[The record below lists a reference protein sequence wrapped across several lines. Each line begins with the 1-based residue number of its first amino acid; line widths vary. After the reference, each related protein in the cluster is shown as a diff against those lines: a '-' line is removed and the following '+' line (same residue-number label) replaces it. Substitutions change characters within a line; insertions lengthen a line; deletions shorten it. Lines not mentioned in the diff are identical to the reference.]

1 VTNYPVNALNHIV
14 CLYYVLEYRKFPRRN
29 MNKTLTAFATASV
42 MVLSACGGDDNT
54 SDSTMESTPM
64 NTTAES
70 PSDSVATDEAMPS
83 DLPEMEY
90 GSTEAWGNIVEV
102 ARDSEGLAILMEA
115 VAAAGL
121 TATLEGDGPFTLFAP
136 TDQAFN
142 ALPSGVLSKLLLPEN
157 RDVLIKVLS
166 YHLVSG
172 ALLTTDLA
180 DGAVTTVEGGD
191 INLLT
196 SPRITLNGG
205 VIRIA
210 DIAATNG
217 VVHIIETV
225 LLPPDFDPST
235 L

>member
-1 VTNYPVNALNHIV
+1 
-14 CLYYVLEYRKFPRRN
+14 

-42 MVLSACGGDDNT
+42 MVLSACGGDDSGSSDT
-54 SDSTMESTPM
+54 STDSSSTETSAPLTGDSG
-64 NTTAES
+64 TTNDSGA
-70 PSDSVATDEAMPS
+70 SDY
-83 DLPEMEY
+83 PEMEF
-90 GSTEAWGNIVEV
+90 GSTDAWGNIVEV

-115 VAAAGL
+115 LASAGL
-121 TATLEGDGPFTLFAP
+121 TTTLEGEGPLTLFAP

-142 ALPSGVLSKLLLPEN
+142 SLPDGVFAKLLLPEN
-157 RDVLIKVLS
+157 REALIQVLS

-172 ALLTTDLA
+172 AVLTTDLV
-180 DGAVTTVEGGD
+180 DGSVSTVEGEA
-191 INLLT
+191 IEVVT

-225 LLPPDFDPST
+225 LLPPEFDPST

>member
-1 VTNYPVNALNHIV
+1 
-14 CLYYVLEYRKFPRRN
+14 
-29 MNKTLTAFATASV
+29 MNKTLTAFAAASV
-42 MVLSACGGDDNT
+42 MVLSACGGDDPVSN
-54 SDSTMESTPM
+54 SSMESS
-64 NTTAES
+64 N
-70 PSDSVATDEAMPS
+70 SV

-90 GSTEAWGNIVEV
+90 GSSDAWGNILEV
-102 ARDSEGLAILMEA
+102 ADDSEGLAILMEA
-115 VAAAGL
+115 VTAAGL
-121 TATLEGDGPFTLFAP
+121 TATLEGEGPLTLFAP

-142 ALPSGVLSKLLLPEN
+142 SLPDGVFTKLLLPEN
-157 RDVLIKVLS
+157 REALIQVLS

-172 ALLTTDLA
+172 AVLSADLT
-180 DGAVTTVEGGD
+180 DGSVSTVEGEA
-191 INLLT
+191 IAVVT

-225 LLPPDFDPST
+225 LLPPGFDPST

>member
-1 VTNYPVNALNHIV
+1 
-14 CLYYVLEYRKFPRRN
+14 
-29 MNKTLTAFATASV
+29 MNKTLTALATV
-42 MVLSACGGDDNT
+42 MVLSACGGDDSESSDATMVSMPATT
-54 SDSTMESTPM
+54 SVP
-64 NTTAES
+64 A
-70 PSDSVATDEAMPS
+70 SDNSVATDDSGAS
-83 DLPEMEY
+83 DFPEMEY
-90 GSTEAWGNIVEV
+90 GSSEAWGNIIEV

-121 TATLEGDGPFTLFAP
+121 TATLEGTGPFTLFAP

-142 ALPSGVLSKLLLPEN
+142 ALPNGVLSKLLLPQN
-157 RDVLIKVLS
+157 RDVLIRVLS
-166 YHLVSG
+166 YHVVSG

-180 DGAVTTVEGGD
+180 AGSVGTVEGGD
-191 INLLT
+191 IQLVT

>member
-1 VTNYPVNALNHIV
+1 
-14 CLYYVLEYRKFPRRN
+14 

-42 MVLSACGGDDNT
+42 MVLSACGGDDSGSTDT
-54 SDSTMESTPM
+54 STDSL
-64 NTTAES
+64 TTETSA
-70 PSDSVATDEAMPS
+70 PPTGDTVAIDDSGASEF
-83 DLPEMEY
+83 PEMEY
-90 GSTEAWGNIVEV
+90 GSSEAWGNIVEV

-115 VAAAGL
+115 LASAGL
-121 TATLEGDGPFTLFAP
+121 TATLEGEGPLTLFAP

-142 ALPSGVLSKLLLPEN
+142 SLPDGVFAKLLLPEN
-157 RDVLIKVLS
+157 RDALIQVLS

-172 ALLTTDLA
+172 AVLTTDLT
-180 DGAVTTVEGGD
+180 DGPVSTVEGEA
-191 INLLT
+191 IEVVT

-225 LLPPDFDPST
+225 LLPPDFDLST

>member
-1 VTNYPVNALNHIV
+1 
-14 CLYYVLEYRKFPRRN
+14 
-29 MNKTLTAFATASV
+29 MNKTLTALATV
-42 MVLSACGGDDNT
+42 MVLSACGGDDSESSDATIVSMPATT
-54 SDSTMESTPM
+54 SVS
-64 NTTAES
+64 A
-70 PSDSVATDEAMPS
+70 SDNSVATDDSGAS
-83 DLPEMEY
+83 DFPEMEY
-90 GSTEAWGNIVEV
+90 GSSEAWGNIIEV

-121 TATLEGDGPFTLFAP
+121 TATLEGTGPFTLFAP

-142 ALPSGVLSKLLLPEN
+142 ALPNGVLSKLLLPQN
-157 RDVLIKVLS
+157 RDVLIRVLS
-166 YHLVSG
+166 YHVVSG

-180 DGAVTTVEGGD
+180 AGSVVTVEGGD
-191 INLLT
+191 IQLVT

>member
-1 VTNYPVNALNHIV
+1 
-14 CLYYVLEYRKFPRRN
+14 

-42 MVLSACGGDDNT
+42 MVFSACGGDDSGS
-54 SDSTMESTPM
+54 SDSST
-64 NTTAES
+64 
-70 PSDSVATDEAMPS
+70 DSMVADSSGTS
-83 DLPEMEY
+83 NFPEMEY
-90 GSTEAWGNIVEV
+90 GSTDAWGNIVEV

-115 VAAAGL
+115 LNTAGL
-121 TATLEGDGPFTLFAP
+121 ISTLEGEGPLTLFAP

-142 ALPSGVLSKLLLPEN
+142 SLPDGILSKLLLPEN
-157 RDVLIKVLS
+157 RDALIQVLS
-166 YHLVSG
+166 YHVVSG
-172 ALLTTDLA
+172 AVLTTDLT
-180 DGAVTTVEGGD
+180 DGGVTTVEGED
-191 INLLT
+191 IEVVT
-196 SPRITLNGG
+196 APRITLNGG

>member
-1 VTNYPVNALNHIV
+1 
-14 CLYYVLEYRKFPRRN
+14 

-42 MVLSACGGDDNT
+42 MVFSACGGDDSGS
-54 SDSTMESTPM
+54 SDSST
-64 NTTAES
+64 
-70 PSDSVATDEAMPS
+70 DSMVADSSGTS
-83 DLPEMEY
+83 NFPEMEY
-90 GSTEAWGNIVEV
+90 GSTDAWGNIVEV

-115 VAAAGL
+115 LNTAGL
-121 TATLEGDGPFTLFAP
+121 ISTLEGEGPLTLFAP

-142 ALPSGVLSKLLLPEN
+142 SLPDGIFSKLLLPEN
-157 RDVLIKVLS
+157 RDALIQVLS
-166 YHLVSG
+166 YHVVSG
-172 ALLTTDLA
+172 AVLTTDLA
-180 DGAVTTVEGGD
+180 DGGVTTVEGED
-191 INLLT
+191 IEVVT
-196 SPRITLNGG
+196 APRITLNGG

>member
-1 VTNYPVNALNHIV
+1 
-14 CLYYVLEYRKFPRRN
+14 
-29 MNKTLTAFATASV
+29 MNKTLTAFAAASV
-42 MVLSACGGDDNT
+42 MVLSACGGDDSGSSDT
-54 SDSTMESTPM
+54 SMDASSTETPAPL
-64 NTTAES
+64 TGDPGA
-70 PSDSVATDEAMPS
+70 SDF
-83 DLPEMEY
+83 PEMEY
-90 GSTEAWGNIVEV
+90 GSSDAWGNVLEV
-102 ARDSEGLAILMEA
+102 ANDSEGLAILMEA
-115 VAAAGL
+115 LASAGL
-121 TATLEGDGPFTLFAP
+121 TTTLEGEGPLTLFAP

-142 ALPSGVLSKLLLPEN
+142 SLPDGVFAKLLLPEN
-157 RDVLIKVLS
+157 REALIQVLS

-172 ALLTTDLA
+172 AVLTTDLT
-180 DGAVTTVEGGD
+180 DGSVSTVEGEA
-191 INLLT
+191 IEVVT